1 MAASGE
7 WNKNPTTVVRMPDLF
22 NLSVQRVRQELKRCV
37 KLCHP
42 GPNVLLLV
50 KPSDFTEEDSKIL
63 KFISSLFGQEAFK
76 HSMFSMTYN
85 GKRDNSV
92 GKLIQDCQERVHR
105 FSIDKK
111 GFKQELMEKIKKNS
125 EGD

>member
-1 MAASGE
+1 MFGKSDDKKIALENIITGKRESNVSLKPSTKHCVAASGE

-50 KPSDFTEEDSKIL
+50 KPSDFTEENRKIL
-63 KFISSLFGQEAFK
+63 KFILNLFGQEAFK
-76 HSMFSMTYN
+76 HSMFSMT
-85 GKRDNSV
+85 
-92 GKLIQDCQERVHR
+92 
-105 FSIDKK
+105 
-111 GFKQELMEKIKKNS
+111 
-125 EGD
+125 